1 MIKKV
6 ENKEIN
12 VNKDFVC
19 DFESFIIQDEVET
32 LLYTMTCDERDS
44 DIGICVYTLFFS
56 LSDGIDTVV
65 MYPNMTFAQCF
76 KEFVDNGWTIRP
88 VNVKDIH
95 TEVTYY

>member
-32 LLYTMTCDERDS
+32 LLYTMTYDGRDS
-44 DIGICVYTLFFS
+44 DTGICAYTLFFS
-56 LSDGIDTVV
+56 LSNEIDTVIV
-65 MYPNMTFAQCF
+65 RPNMTFAEVF